1 MRLQDQTFEVGVGE
15 EHGLAPITA
24 LRDMTRKAKTGDA
37 GRDTDPVRKRSSDRW
52 IKWGFSKVSP

>member
-24 LRDMTRKAKTGDA
+24 LRDMTRNMRARPSTSA
-37 GRDTDPVRKRSSDRW
+37 AW
-52 IKWGFSKVSP
+52 L